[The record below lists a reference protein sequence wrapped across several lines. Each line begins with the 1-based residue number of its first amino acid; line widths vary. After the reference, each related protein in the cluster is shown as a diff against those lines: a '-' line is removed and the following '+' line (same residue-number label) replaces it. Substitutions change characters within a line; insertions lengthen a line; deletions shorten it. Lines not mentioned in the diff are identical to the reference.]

1 MKLLLLAAALLGGC
15 STLLG
20 IEDVQMRDVD
30 AQGDA
35 SSDAWVADGGVDDQ
49 HLDAPGDAP
58 GLDSGVD
65 ASGDAASV
73 DSGTLDATADATPDA
88 APDQPPTAMPD
99 SRTVAANTGATT
111 LDVLANDSNTDG
123 GPMMVL
129 AVTQGAHGTA
139 TVATGGSAVTYQP
152 ATNYE
157 GPDSFTY
164 TLNGGSVAT
173 VSITVTAVNI
183 TAVARL
189 TSVGVACNGDVCA
202 AASFEAQ
209 PTCAGTVC
217 AVGGLVP

>member
-35 SSDAWVADGGVDDQ
+35 SRDALVPDGGVDGQ
-49 HLDAPGDAP
+49 NLDAPTS
-58 GLDSGVD
+58 DSGVD
-65 ASGDAASV
+65 AGGDAASV
-73 DSGTLDATADATPDA
+73 DAGTPDATADAAPDA
-88 APDQPPTAMPD
+88 TPDQPPTALPD
-99 SRTVAANTGATT
+99 SRTVAANAGATT
-111 LDVLANDSNTDG
+111 LDVLANDSNADG
-123 GPMMVL
+123 GPIMVL
-129 AVTQGAHGTA
+129 AVTQGAHGIA
-139 TVATGGSAVTYQP
+139 TVVAGGSAVTYQP

-157 GPDSFTY
+157 GPDSLTY
-164 TLNGGSVAT
+164 TLNGGSAAT

-189 TSVGVACNGDVCA
+189 TSVGVACNGDVCV

-217 AVGGLVP
+217 AVAGLAP